1 MIAPEIYNALNKWA
15 TMVVALAKA
24 NLLRGKKDATFTLSK
39 SIGYEIVADQTS
51 DIGAD
56 VEFYYIDYGD
66 YVESGRKKYPN
77 RGINPEGE
85 FFSKLLNWIKVKP
98 IPRFRDK
105 KGRFISYQSQAFLIG
120 RAINKK
126 GIKPFP
132 FMTDAIEQAQNDLL
146 YMLEEAIA
154 EVFTQDLVALQ
165 QLRD

>member
-15 TMVVALAKA
+15 IMVVAQAKA
-24 NLLRGKKDATFTLSK
+24 NLLRGKKDATFTLSR
-39 SIGYEIVADQTS
+39 SIGYEIVPDQTS

-56 VEFYYIDYGD
+56 IEFYYIDYGD
-66 YVESGRKKYPN
+66 YVESGRRAGAKMP
-77 RGINPEGE
+77 PP
-85 FFSKLLNWIKVKP
+85 SKLLNWIKIKK

-105 KGRFISYQSQAFLIG
+105 KGRFISYQSQAFLIARSIG
-120 RAINKK
+120 KK

-154 EVFTQDLVALQ
+154 EVFTQDMVALE
-165 QLRD
+165 QLRG

>member
-15 TMVVALAKA
+15 TMVVALAKT
-24 NLLRGKKDATFTLSK
+24 NLLKGKKDASFTLSR

-56 VEFYYIDYGD
+56 IDFYYIDYGD
-66 YVESGRKKYPN
+66 YVESGRRKGARMP
-77 RGINPEGE
+77 PP
-85 FFSKLLNWIKVKP
+85 SKLLNWIKIKK

-105 KGRFISYQSQAFLIG
+105 KGRFISYQSQAFLIARSIG
-120 RAINKK
+120 KK

-154 EVFTQDLVALQ
+154 EVFTQDMVALE

>member
-15 TMVVALAKA
+15 IMVVALAKT
-24 NLLRGKKDATFTLSK
+24 NLLKGKKDASFTLSR

-56 VEFYYIDYGD
+56 IDFYYIDYGD
-66 YVESGRKKYPN
+66 YVESGRRKGARMP
-77 RGINPEGE
+77 PP
-85 FFSKLLNWIKVKP
+85 SKLLNWIKIKK

-105 KGRFISYQSQAFLIG
+105 KGRFISYQSQAFLIARSIG
-120 RAINKK
+120 KK

-154 EVFTQDLVALQ
+154 EVFTQDLVALE

>member
-1 MIAPEIYNALNKWA
+1 MIAPEINNALNKWA
-15 TMVVALAKA
+15 TMVVAQAKS
-24 NLLRGKKDATFTLSK
+24 NLLRGKKDATKTLSN
-39 SIGYEIVADQTS
+39 SIGYQIVPDQTS

-77 RGINPEGE
+77 RGIDPEGK
-85 FFSKLLNWIKVKP
+85 FFSRLLNWIKVKP
-98 IPRFRDK
+98 VPRFRDK

-132 FMTDAIEQAQNDLL
+132 FMTDAVEQAQIDLL

-154 EVFTQDLVALQ
+154 QVFTQDLVAME
-165 QLRD
+165 QLRG